1 MERETEIEKLV
12 RKKLEIEKMK
22 EKHDM
27 IEQLLQKKE
36 KELKGIGTELE
47 KKDIDSVTMLQK
59 AV

>member
-27 IEQLLQKKE
+27 I
-36 KELKGIGTELE
+36 
-47 KKDIDSVTMLQK
+47 D
-59 AV
+59 